1 MGQRTV
7 KTPTMRE
14 VAQLASVSVQ
24 TVSCVVN
31 GTGSISPETR
41 ERVLQAIEQLNYH
54 RDPIARSMR
63 TGRTQLIG
71 LLVLDITNPV
81 LSLIA
86 SAVEAEAYARN
97 YGVLLYNVSQDKRRE
112 HAYLEAVAERLV
124 DGLIIVNAVDR
135 EKTFAEI
142 QRSAIPTVLVDC
154 LASTSIPSVSVDNH
168 QGAYLATTH
177 LIELGHRRIAHL
189 SGAPA
194 LEVARQRIIGYEQAL
209 DDHGL
214 AYKRICHPVNNRW
227 DFRSGYL
234 ATQHLLETTPRPT
247 AIFAA
252 GDQMAMGAY
261 RALAEAG
268 VRVPDD
274 VSVIGFDD
282 IEAANYISPPLTTIR
297 QPFEEIGQRALA
309 LLFELLGDRRP
320 AKTQVIL
327 PPELILRQSTGRAP

>member
-1 MGQRTV
+1 
-7 KTPTMRE
+7 MRE

-41 ERVLQAIEQLNYH
+41 ERVQQAIEQLNYH

-86 SAVEAEAYARN
+86 SAVEAEAYTRS
-97 YGVLLYNVSQDKRRE
+97 YGVLLYNVSLDKRRE
-112 HAYLEAVAERLV
+112 QAYLKAVAERLV

-135 EKTFAEI
+135 DKTFTDI
-142 QRSAIPTVLVDC
+142 QKSAFPTVLIDC
-154 LASTSIPSVSVDNH
+154 LATPAIPSVSVDNQ
-168 QGAYLATTH
+168 QGAYLATSH
-177 LIELGHRRIAHL
+177 LAQLGHQRIAHL

-194 LEVARQRIIGYEQAL
+194 LEVAQQRILGYQQAL
-209 DDHGL
+209 SDYGL
-214 AYKRICHPVNNRW
+214 AYNQVIHPLNNRW
-227 DFRSGYL
+227 DYRSGYV
-234 ATQHLLETTPRPT
+234 AMQQLLQTTTPPT
-247 AIFAA
+247 AVFVA
-252 GDQMAMGAY
+252 GDQMAVGAY

-274 VSVIGFDD
+274 MSVIGFDD
-282 IEAANYISPPLTTIR
+282 IEAASYITPSLTTIR
-297 QPFEEIGQRALA
+297 QPFEEMGQRALA
-309 LLFELLGDRRP
+309 LLFELLNSGRATNR
-320 AKTQVIL
+320 QVIL
-327 PPELILRQSTGRAP
+327 PPELILRQSTGRVP

>member
-1 MGQRTV
+1 
-7 KTPTMRE
+7 MRE

-31 GTGSISPETR
+31 GTGSISAETR
-41 ERVLQAIEQLNYH
+41 ERVLQAIEQLNYR

-86 SAVEAEAYARN
+86 SAVEAEAYARG
-97 YGVLLYNVSQDKRRE
+97 YSVLLYNVSQDKRRE
-112 HAYLEAVAERLV
+112 RAYLEAVAERLV
-124 DGLIIVNAVDR
+124 DGLVIVNAVDR
-135 EKTFAEI
+135 DKTFAEI
-142 QRSAIPTVLVDC
+142 QRSHIPTVLVDC
-154 LASTSIPSVSVDNH
+154 LATPLIPSVSVDNR
-168 QGAYLATTH
+168 QGAYLATRH

-194 LEVARQRIIGYEQAL
+194 LEVARQRVEGYRQAL
-209 DDHGL
+209 ADHGL
-214 AYKRICHPVNNRW
+214 GYVQIVNPVNNRW
-227 DFRSGYL
+227 DYRSGYL
-234 ATQHLLETTPRPT
+234 ATQSLLQSAPPPS

-252 GDQMAMGAY
+252 GDQMAIGAY

-282 IEAANYISPPLTTIR
+282 IEAAAYITPPLTTIR
-297 QPFEEIGQRALA
+297 QPFDEIGQRALG
-309 LLFELLGDRRP
+309 LLFELLGDQRP
-320 AKTQVIL
+320 ATTQIVL
-327 PPELILRQSTGRAP
+327 PPELVLRQSTGGAP